1 MPATPGGGRAMTMHA
16 QWNILLKVRQRMEQG
31 AQQAWRRCCDE
42 RDEAERAVA
51 RIEEARRALAAQG
64 TATLD
69 GLGQALAAAARGGA
83 AVDRTSQASA
93 VPYLARLRRQDQQ
106 LTLQWLQA
114 QLRLA
119 AEQRKVDQALQHR
132 RQAESARM
140 RTEEALET
148 FARADA
154 RRAARRAE
162 DGIEEF
168 LIARHHPP
176 SAAIDDM
183 RRP

>member
-1 MPATPGGGRAMTMHA
+1 MTLHA
-16 QWNILLKVRQRMEQG
+16 QWSVLLKVRQRMEQS
-31 AQQAWRRCCDE
+31 AQQAWRRCCEE
-42 RDEAERAVA
+42 RDEAVQAIA

-64 TATLD
+64 AATVKS
-69 GLGQALAAAARGGA
+69 LGQALAAAAHGGA
-83 AVDRTSQASA
+83 AVDRTGQASA

-119 AEQRKVDQALQHR
+119 AEQRKVDQALQQR
-132 RQAESARM
+132 RQAEAATM
-140 RTEEALET
+140 RTEEALAT
-148 FARADA
+148 FQRTAA

-168 LIARHHPP
+168 LLARHRPP
-176 SAAIDDM
+176 SA
-183 RRP
+183 PSTT